1 MSNDFK
7 INAVVTLVGAIAALI
22 IFGTVFSRVEVCR
35 TYYAEITLF
44 SCLNEFPGLPAR
56 KAIEEIKK

>member
-7 INAVVTLVGAIAALI
+7 INAVVTLITALI
-22 IFGTVFSRVEVCR
+22 ALIVFGTVFSRVEVCR

-56 KAIEEIKK
+56 KAINRE